1 MLHASTMTLV
11 MAEKDQ
17 PVFRDFLGLDRGS
30 PLSKQQQQQQQ
41 PEFNTSTVDVVR
53 GASRSSG
60 TAFDSQGDV
69 ETFATRASSG
79 TTGRFE
85 TSSAPGYIS
94 PPSCLALPSSSDP
107 CSGEGVSL
115 PSFFSLL
122 QVNLILSVMSSDRF
136 FAGSVCSWLAEM

>member
-30 PLSKQQQQQQQ
+30 PLSKQQQQQQ
-41 PEFNTSTVDVVR
+41 PEVNTSTVEVVR

-94 PPSCLALPSSSDP
+94 PSSCLALPSSSDP
-107 CSGEGVSL
+107 CSGERVSL

-122 QVNLILSVMSSDRF
+122 QVKLILSVMSADRS
-136 FAGSVCSWLAEM
+136 FAASVCSWLAEV

>member
-30 PLSKQQQQQQQ
+30 PLSKQQQQ

-85 TSSAPGYIS
+85 TSSAPGYSS

-107 CSGEGVSL
+107 CSGERVSL
-115 PSFFSLL
+115 PSFCFLL
-122 QVNLILSVMSSDRF
+122 QVKLILSVMSSDRS
-136 FAGSVCSWLAEM
+136 FAACVCSWLAEM

>member
-30 PLSKQQQQQQQ
+30 PLSKQQQQQQ

-107 CSGEGVSL
+107 CSGERVSL

>member
-30 PLSKQQQQQQQ
+30 PLSKQQQQQ
-41 PEFNTSTVDVVR
+41 PELNISTVDVVR

-85 TSSAPGYIS
+85 TSSAPGYVS

-107 CSGEGVSL
+107 CSGEKVSL
-115 PSFFSLL
+115 PSFSSIL
-122 QVNLILSVMSSDRF
+122 QVNLMLSVMSSDRS
-136 FAGSVCSWLAEM
+136 FAAFVCSRLAEM